1 MLTSKVT
8 RTYIRRNPH
17 DVNTTPS
24 QGKPLG
30 QSNQI
35 KRHTKSSAWPF
46 YCPPLPPLSQAHR
59 SASLS
64 PKRHPSLSPHFDL
77 PDQNQ
82 AGHMVSVPWTLRTFS
97 GTLQSV
103 YEECDRVGLASRVT
117 QPADYVVPWALWLSF
132 RVFGLYRN
140 LWTCV
145 RKTHSTSCPSHP
157 CGMMPHHVR
166 GRRTFGEIALITTN
180 LTPEYVDF
188 LKDDFPNQSRYESR
202 PHSSHHTP
210 ELGV

>member
-1 MLTSKVT
+1 MGRNEHVLHWLNNMLTSKVT

-46 YCPPLPPLSQAHR
+46 YCPPLPPLSQVHVLVFN
-59 SASLS
+59 ASLS

-82 AGHMVSVPWTLRTFS
+82 AGHTVSVPWTLRTFS

-103 YEECDRVGLASRVT
+103 YENAIGWDWQAASRN
-117 QPADYVVPWALWLSF
+117 
-132 RVFGLYRN
+132 R
-140 LWTCV
+140 
-145 RKTHSTSCPSHP
+145 
-157 CGMMPHHVR
+157 
-166 GRRTFGEIALITTN
+166 LIM
-180 LTPEYVDF
+180 
-188 LKDDFPNQSRYESR
+188 
-202 PHSSHHTP
+202 
-210 ELGV
+210 